1 MLSVTYYKARY
12 DSQNKESDRQM
23 RTGKNLLT
31 VTSKTSGGIVV
42 EESLTV
48 RAGDFHPVKRTVEL
62 VDVGTVEIAEL
73 NYAVLNWNAVNTHLF
88 EPLTP
93 TVSANPSI
101 RADVIPLAPIVTTP
115 AQLLDADLQ
124 SRVPVDTAGRDVV

>member
-31 VTSKTSGGIVV
+31 VTTKTSGGIVV
-42 EESLTV
+42 EESLTL
-48 RAGDFHPVKRTVEL
+48 REGDFHPVKRTVEL

-73 NYAVLNWNAVNTHLF
+73 NYAVLSWNAVNADLF
-88 EPLTP
+88 EPLAP
-93 TVSANPSI
+93 TA
-101 RADVIPLAPIVTTP
+101 APTTP
-115 AQLLDADLQ
+115 VNAAIAPPSSSL
-124 SRVPVDTAGRDVV
+124 